1 MDVEAESFLGRLD
14 KAWKI
19 KVQSFEVLRKR

>member
-19 KVQSFEVLRKR
+19 KVQSFEALRKR